1 MFGPAGCWGADF
13 GSPVTRSRLP
23 DCQQSVRHLSLA
35 LTETA
40 MGWTHRF
47 DLVAVARPAGQEK
60 IAQSASGLMPIQ
72 LLSLFESAKSSRWRY
87 PAVAQRSLARTKLP
101 VLDLKC
107 QFAWKHWDSR

>member
-1 MFGPAGCWGADF
+1 MFGPAGCLGADF

-23 DCQQSVRHLSLA
+23 DCQQLVRHLSLA

-47 DLVAVARPAGQEK
+47 DLVTAARSAGQEK

-72 LLSLFESAKSSRWRY
+72 
-87 PAVAQRSLARTKLP
+87 
-101 VLDLKC
+101 
-107 QFAWKHWDSR
+107 FAWKYWDLR